1 MKIVRV
7 TVCDSLSLSC
17 KHNIMNISSNTLY
30 AGIFAPLLLYL
41 GLVSNIVYT
50 VVRGSKA
57 SAPALTW
64 SKTVSVD
71 RRKDLVLKRTEP
83 LLAYKYD
90 ILSKAFCP
98 NNIWHV

>member
-1 MKIVRV
+1 
-7 TVCDSLSLSC
+7 
-17 KHNIMNISSNTLY
+17 MNISSNILY
-30 AGIFAPLLLYL
+30 AGIFAPFLLYL

-83 LLAYKYD
+83 LLAYK
-90 ILSKAFCP
+90 
-98 NNIWHV
+98 

>member
-1 MKIVRV
+1 
-7 TVCDSLSLSC
+7 
-17 KHNIMNISSNTLY
+17 MNISSNTLY

-41 GLVSNIVYT
+41 GLVSNILYT

-57 SAPALTW
+57 PAPALTW
-64 SKTVSVD
+64 SKTLSVD